1 MKKHFHLLAA
11 AAVLLLATSA
21 LADTAAKIAADY
33 QKQAA
38 KALERV
44 NDTLEKATVPLI
56 ADLVKAGDGA
66 GAEALRDQLKSK
78 LAGEPVLKPQ
88 AAAAVLFLSYDTARL
103 KALEPV
109 QKAAIS
115 RIDAML
121 GGSEGRKLEVVTELA
136 RVREEIELSRV
147 TGTATQLP
155 EVWTYHVTE
164 KPDGSVGVVYG
175 EMHFKPDGTVLM
187 LDRGKDK
194 TPKPGQWKSNKKG
207 DKITIKMDYL
217 KGDEGVWQMEVKG
230 TTATMD
236 CPGVSRRY
244 MRVKAPS
251 A

>member
-1 MKKHFHLLAA
+1 MKPLHLLAA

-44 NDTLEKATVPLI
+44 NETLEKATVPLI
-56 ADLVKAGDGA
+56 ADLVKSGDGA
-66 GAEALRDQLKSK
+66 GAEALREQLKSK
-78 LAGEPVLKPQ
+78 LAGQPVLKPE
-88 AAAAVLFLSYDTARL
+88 ASATVLFLSYDTARL

-136 RVREEIELSRV
+136 QVREEIELSRI

-207 DKITIKMDYL
+207 DKITIQMDHL
-217 KGDEGVWQMEVKG
+217 KGDEGLWQMEVKG
-230 TTATMD
+230 ATATMD

-244 MRVKAPS
+244 LRVKAPS

>member
-1 MKKHFHLLAA
+1 MKHLHLPAA

-21 LADTAAKIAADY
+21 LADTAARIASDY
-33 QKQAA
+33 HKQAA

-44 NDTLEKATVPLI
+44 NETLEKATVPLI
-56 ADLVKAGDGA
+56 VDLVKSGDGA
-66 GAEALRDQLKSK
+66 GAEALREQLKSK

-136 RVREEIELSRV
+136 QVREAIQLSGI
-147 TGTATQLP
+147 TGTATQMP

-164 KPDGSVGVVYG
+164 RPDGSVGVVYG

-207 DKITIKMDYL
+207 DKITIKMDHL
-217 KGDEGVWQMEVKG
+217 KGDEGVWLMEVKG
-230 TTATMD
+230 TTGTMD

-244 MRVKAPS
+244 MRVKAP
-251 A
+251 